1 MRLPTCV
8 AEPANA
14 PGAAEA
20 RVLGV
25 GWLRITIQAQSA
37 RVIFGRPDSRSGLS
51 ILDPL
56 LTQVQVI
63 AVARKIGQLAVIAAG
78 SYD

>member
-1 MRLPTCV
+1 
-8 AEPANA
+8 
-14 PGAAEA
+14 
-20 RVLGV
+20 
-25 GWLRITIQAQSA
+25 
-37 RVIFGRPDSRSGLS
+37 VIFGRPDSRSGLG

-63 AVARKIGQLAVIAAG
+63 AVAQKTGQLAVIATG